1 MSKKLSEDKI
11 AKQLGISR
19 TTLWKMRKDG
29 KVIELP
35 SVDLKSQVKCISF
48 SARNNTCSPH
58 DLENILEDLQ
68 DMGLLNEQGIQFR
81 SQYWQL
87 FIKEK

>member
-1 MSKKLSEDKI
+1 MKKLSEDKI
-11 AKQLGISR
+11 SKQLGISR
-19 TTLWKMRKDG
+19 TTLWKMRKGG

-35 SVDLKSQVKCISF
+35 SIDLNAQVKCVSF
-48 SARNNTCSPH
+48 SAKNNRFSPH

-68 DMGLLNEQGIQFR
+68 DMGLLSEQGIQFR

>member
-48 SARNNTCSPH
+48 SARNNTSSPH